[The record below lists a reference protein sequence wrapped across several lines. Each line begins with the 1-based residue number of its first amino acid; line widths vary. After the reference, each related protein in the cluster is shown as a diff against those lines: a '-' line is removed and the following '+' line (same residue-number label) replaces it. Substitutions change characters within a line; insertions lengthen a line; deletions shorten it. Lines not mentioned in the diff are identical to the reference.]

1 LEHLYYSDG
10 NTKRISWVIKTNGSK
25 IEQEREH
32 ADIYLDKVSNEQS
45 KYIALHVGI
54 FWSIGNFIIKNGD
67 AINVM
72 LDSKSMYDHLVN
84 DSQISDRL
92 IEMRT
97 FHIKQ
102 LIGQRKLKINYQL
115 LEPEENLAGKLI

>member
-1 LEHLYYSDG
+1 
-10 NTKRISWVIKTNGSK
+10 
-25 IEQEREH
+25 
-32 ADIYLDKVSNEQS
+32 
-45 KYIALHVGI
+45 
-54 FWSIGNFIIKNGD
+54 
-67 AINVM
+67 M

-84 DSQISDRL
+84 DSQISDQL

-97 FHIKQ
+97 FYIKQ

>member
-10 NTKRISWVIKTNGSK
+10 DTKRISWVIKTNGSK

-54 FWSIGNFIIKNGD
+54 FWCIGNYIIKNGD
-67 AINVM
+67 AINIM

-97 FHIKQ
+97 FYIKQ
-102 LIGQRKLKINYQL
+102 LIEQRKLKISYQL

>member
-1 LEHLYYSDG
+1 LEHAYYSDG

-25 IEQEREH
+25 VEQEREH
-32 ADIYLDKVSNEQS
+32 ADIYVDKVSNEQS

-54 FWSIGNFIIKNGD
+54 FWGIGNYIIKNGD
-67 AINVM
+67 AINIM

-92 IEMRT
+92 IEMKT
-97 FHIKQ
+97 FYIKQ
-102 LIGQRKLKINYQL
+102 LIEQRKLKINYQL
-115 LEPEENLAGKLI
+115 LGPEENLAAKLI

>member
-1 LEHLYYSDG
+1 MEHGYYSDG

-25 IEQEREH
+25 VDQDRE
-32 ADIYLDKVSNEQS
+32 DVDSYLDKVSNEQS

-54 FWSIGNFIIKNGD
+54 FWGIGNYIIKNGD

-97 FHIKQ
+97 FYIKQ
-102 LIGQRKLKINYQL
+102 LIRQRKLKINYQL
-115 LEPEENLAGKLI
+115 LEPEENVAGKLI

>member
-1 LEHLYYSDG
+1 LEHAYYSDG

-25 IEQEREH
+25 VEQEREH
-32 ADIYLDKVSNEQS
+32 VDIYLDKVSNEQS

-54 FWSIGNFIIKNGD
+54 FWGIGNYIIKNGD

-97 FHIKQ
+97 FHIRQ

>member
-1 LEHLYYSDG
+1 
-10 NTKRISWVIKTNGSK
+10 VSK
-25 IEQEREH
+25 E
-32 ADIYLDKVSNEQS
+32 
-45 KYIALHVGI
+45 
-54 FWSIGNFIIKNGD
+54 
-67 AINVM
+67 
-72 LDSKSMYDHLVN
+72 SMYDHLVN

-102 LIGQRKLKINYQL
+102 LIEQRKLKINYQL